1 MAVYM
6 TCKNGAGAAKGIPK
20 KIVGNASQKKHEGW
34 IPLMSAKLP
43 TERDGVN
50 TAPGNVTDRTTS
62 QVDFKDIE
70 ISKPMDKASPDLMK
84 WNISGATY
92 EVVIEICKED
102 GLVVLRM
109 TLYDTLLTN
118 YDSESD
124 EEGKVEETLS
134 MDYTKILMEFY
145 SYKKDNSVDG
155 DPKSVLYD
163 LETASGAES

>member
-6 TCKNGAGAAKGIPK
+6 KCTGGKSPG
-20 KIVGNASQKKHEGW
+20 KIDAEIKGNASQSKHVGW
-34 IPLMSAKLP
+34 IPLQSAKLP

-70 ISKPMDKASPDLMK
+70 ISKAMDKASAGLMK

-92 EVVIEICKED
+92 EVCIEICKEN
-102 GLVVLRM
+102 GNPVLRI

-118 YDSESD
+118 YDAESD
-124 EEGKVEETLS
+124 EEGKVEESLS
-134 MDYTKILMEFY
+134 MDYTKIQMDFL
-145 SYKKDNSVDG
+145 SYKKDNTS
-155 DPKSVLYD
+155 DPDNNVTVIYD
-163 LETASGAES
+163 LETASGAT